1 MFNNVYKNNI
11 LQEKIRNIKI
21 VKNGK
26 NYTKLLTFYL

>member
-1 MFNNVYKNNI
+1 MFINVYKNNI
-11 LQEKIRNIKI
+11 LQEKIRNIII